1 MRKVICFF
9 CFFLIL
15 MAGMVLPAATAP
27 AGEPNAA
34 VVTRPV
40 ENMYGA
46 GTEASDVVSQA
57 VIGTSVKILE
67 SRIDARGRGWYR
79 VETPDTYEGWM
90 PASSLRTYAPDEKP
104 NASSGSVIEVTSL
117 LALIYAESDVTVRKP
132 LAFAPI
138 GAVLESAGTCG
149 ERWCEVALPCGA
161 RGWIQKGDGDVR
173 PAGFA
178 RPLLPADEMIALA
191 KRFLG
196 LPYLWGGTTPL
207 GIDCSG
213 FVQLVYKLSGIGIL
227 RDADIQFGKSGL
239 LEVTPGT
246 EDKGDLVFFGKS
258 AEKIAHVGMMISRE
272 EFIHATTHD
281 RPIVQIS
288 RLSDPYWRKLFLGS
302 RRPRSR

>member
-1 MRKVICFF
+1 MRKVSCL
-9 CFFLIL
+9 FLIL
-15 MAGMVLPAATAP
+15 MAGSIFAAAPAF

-57 VIGTSVKILE
+57 VIGTNVKILE
-67 SRIDARGRGWYR
+67 SRIDAQGRGWYR

-90 PASSLRTYAPDEKP
+90 PASSLRTYAPEEKAY
-104 NASSGSVIEVTSL
+104 ASAGSVIDVTSL
-117 LALIYAESDVTVRKP
+117 LAFIYAENDVTVRKP

-138 GAVLESAGTCG
+138 GAVLELSGTCG
-149 ERWCEVALPCGA
+149 ERWCEVVLPCGA
-161 RGWIQKGDGDVR
+161 RGWIQKGDGDVH

-178 RPLLPADEMIALA
+178 RPLLSAAETIDLA

-213 FVQLVYKLSGIGIL
+213 FVQLVYKLSGIVIL

-239 LEVTPGT
+239 RDVAPGA
-246 EDKGDLVFFGKS
+246 EDQGDLIFFGKS
-258 AEKIAHVGMMISRE
+258 TEKITHVGMMISRV
-272 EFIHATTHD
+272 EFIHATTHA

-288 RLSDPYWRKLFLGS
+288 RLSDPYWRKLFRGS
-302 RRPRSR
+302 KRPRSR